1 MSSSDRERKSVP
13 AVVSRSFKS
22 QSVWYWSR
30 INTTRRPARGQYLP
44 SWRCHARDTPRAMLP
59 ASRCGACGGSNPPPS
74 DADRRRR
81 GLRWGQPS
89 VSRGRK
95 ASALFGLPS
104 RRDHGRLRATRYSD
118 GVRLAPGAR
127 HFPWPPPVW
136 NPGGGPFQPSISTI
150 FRTGLLLAPSMPVSS
165 STCQDVH
172 RGLVRPSLRR

>member
-1 MSSSDRERKSVP
+1 VFR
-13 AVVSRSFKS
+13 
-22 QSVWYWSR
+22 QSY
-30 INTTRRPARGQYLP
+30 RG
-44 SWRCHARDTPRAMLP
+44 R
-59 ASRCGACGGSNPPPS
+59 SNPKVSGIGPGSIQPAARREANTCRHGAVTRAKPRVRCCQRR
-74 DADRRRR
+74 DAAHAAARTRHPATRTAGDG

-118 GVRLAPGAR
+118 WVRLAPGAR
-127 HFPWPPPVW
+127 HFPWPPPAW
-136 NPGGGPFQPSISTI
+136 NPGGGPFQPSISAI

>member
-1 MSSSDRERKSVP
+1 MLSSDRERKSVP

-44 SWRCHARDTPRAMLP
+44 SWRCHARDTPRACCQRRDAAHAAARTRHP
-59 ASRCGACGGSNPPPS
+59 ATRTAGDG
-74 DADRRRR
+74 